1 MSPPARPAEPLVDS
15 GVAWAE
21 SLHVR
26 SWRCEPPPTG
36 IPAFHASIPGYA
48 PTTLHDV
55 LPLADELGVGRVL
68 VKEESHRFGLPAF
81 KVLGVSWAVARVVL
95 ERADAAGSAAAG
107 GPEAGGGR
115 GGARADV
122 VGSVAADGSES
133 HQVGAVTWDRVVAA
147 AATVG
152 GLTLATATDGNHG
165 RALARVARLLGL
177 SARVHVP
184 AVMAPGP
191 AAAIAAEG
199 ADVVRIDG
207 SYDEAVATAARDAD
221 ADDDVVLVQDTAWP
235 GYERVPGWIVE
246 GYSSLAAEV
255 DEQVADLG
263 LVGIDLTV
271 VPTGVGS
278 LAQAVV
284 TWNRSRPPRPGGRH
298 RAVVAAEPET
308 AACVVASL
316 RADQLLSVATEATV
330 MAGLNCG
337 TPSSLAWPVL
347 RAGLDGA
354 VAVTDGAATAAV
366 EDLGALG
373 IDAGPSGAASLA
385 AARAL
390 LHGPGA
396 TARRAHLA
404 LPDDAVVVL
413 LSTEGRAG
421 AQP

>member
-1 MSPPARPAEPLVDS
+1 MSPPGRPAEPLVDTT
-15 GVAWAE
+15 VAWVQ
-21 SLHVR
+21 SLHAR
-26 SWRCEPPPTG
+26 SWRCDPPPVG
-36 IPAFHASIPGYA
+36 IPAFHASMPGHA
-48 PTTLHDV
+48 PTSLHDV
-55 LPLADELGVGRVL
+55 PSLADELGVGRVL
-68 VKEESHRFGLPAF
+68 VKEESRRFGLPAF
-81 KVLGVSWAVARVVL
+81 KVLGVSWAVARLVL
-95 ERADAAGSAAAG
+95 ERAGRQSG
-107 GPEAGGGR
+107 GPA
-115 GGARADV
+115 
-122 VGSVAADGSES
+122 VGE
-133 HQVGAVTWDRVVAA
+133 VTWDRVVAA
-147 AATVG
+147 ATTLG

-165 RALARVARLLGL
+165 RALARLARLLGL

-199 ADVVRIDG
+199 AEVVRVDG
-207 SYDEAVATAARDAD
+207 SYDEAVATAANEADAD
-221 ADDDVVLVQDTAWP
+221 ADVVLVQDTAWP

-246 GYSSLAAEV
+246 GYSTLVAEV
-255 DEQVADLG
+255 DDQVDDLG
-263 LVGIDLTV
+263 LAGVDLTV

-316 RADQLLSVATEATV
+316 RADRPVSVATAATV

-337 TPSSLAWPVL
+337 TPSTLAWPVL
-347 RAGLDGA
+347 RRGLDGA
-354 VAVTDGAATAAV
+354 IAVTDGAATAAV
-366 EDLGALG
+366 ADLGAVG

-396 TARRAHLA
+396 TGRRDHLA
-404 LPDDAVVVL
+404 LPADAVVVL

-421 AQP
+421 AEP

>member
-1 MSPPARPAEPLVDS
+1 MSPPGRPAEPLVDTT
-15 GVAWAE
+15 VAWAQ
-21 SLHVR
+21 SVHAR
-26 SWRCEPPPTG
+26 SWRCGPPPAG
-36 IPAFHASIPGYA
+36 IPAFHTSMPGHA

-55 LPLADELGVGRVL
+55 PALAGELGVGRVL
-68 VKEESHRFGLPAF
+68 VKEESQRFGLPAF
-81 KVLGVSWAVARVVL
+81 KVLGVSWAVARLVL
-95 ERADAAGSAAAG
+95 ERAGRHPGDPTGSGDVGASTDAG
-107 GPEAGGGR
+107 GPAATAGG
-115 GGARADV
+115 
-122 VGSVAADGSES
+122 E
-133 HQVGAVTWDRVVAA
+133 VTWDRVVAA
-147 AATVG
+147 AATLG

-165 RALARVARLLGL
+165 RALARLARLLGL

-199 ADVVRIDG
+199 AEVVRVDG
-207 SYDEAVATAARDAD
+207 SYDEAVATAAREAE
-221 ADDDVVLVQDTAWP
+221 ANDDVVLVQDTAWP

-246 GYSSLAAEV
+246 GYSTLAAEV
-255 DEQVADLG
+255 DDQVADLG
-263 LVGIDLTV
+263 LAGVDLTV

-308 AACVVASL
+308 AACVLASL
-316 RADQLLSVATEATV
+316 RADGAITVPTAATV

-347 RAGLDGA
+347 RNGLDGA
-354 VAVTDGAATAAV
+354 IAVTDGAATAAV

-390 LHGPGA
+390 VHGPGA
-396 TARRAHLA
+396 AARRDHLA
-404 LPDDAVVVL
+404 LPTDAVVVL

-421 AQP
+421 AEP